1 MWGKENSLPSLP
13 GWKQRL
19 AVTQGEEEALRKNP
33 PQDSGAHRSRLRLK
47 LGQETE
53 NHHHFP
59 VMSLPPSD
67 KPQQYAAERWTGR
80 RLLLWYRYTGNT
92 EDEGGTLRKTQEQ
105 ARPHAKYK
113 VEEPTTAEIWSLW
126 CSKNNFIRNKD
137 CQIQLRAK
145 STYYNNSMTE
155 NETCPWHKHYLNL
168 YCTSRHNVQHSQN
181 ITRYTKKQEKLP
193 TVERYNKKIST
204 KWDSEITHMFKP

>member
-1 MWGKENSLPSLP
+1 MWEKQNSPPSLP

-19 AVTQGEEEALRKNP
+19 TVTQGEEEALRKTHLKT
-33 PQDSGAHRSRLRLK
+33 QEHRSCLRLK
-47 LGQETE
+47 LGKETE
-53 NHHHFP
+53 NHHHFL
-59 VMSLPPSD
+59 VMSLAPSD
-67 KPQQYAAERWTGR
+67 KPQQYAAERRTGR
-80 RLLLWYRYTGNT
+80 RLLWYRYTGNT

-137 CQIQLRAK
+137 SQIQLRAK

-168 YCTSRHNVQHSQN
+168 YCTSRHNVQHSQK

-193 TVERYNKKIST
+193 TVKRYDKQIST